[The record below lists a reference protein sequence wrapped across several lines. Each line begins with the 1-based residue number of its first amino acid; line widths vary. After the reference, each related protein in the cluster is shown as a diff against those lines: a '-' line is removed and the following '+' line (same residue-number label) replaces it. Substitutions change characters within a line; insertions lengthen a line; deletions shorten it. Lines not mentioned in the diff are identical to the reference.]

1 MVPHVDPTQPDPAI
15 LQFTPKAF
23 DPVTVAV
30 NCWLA
35 PVMSCFVVG
44 EIVIWMGVS
53 RVTVAEPDLL
63 GSA

>member
-1 MVPHVDPTQPDPAI
+1 MDPTQPDPAI

-35 PVMSCFVVG
+35 PVMSCFAVG

-53 RVTVAEPDLL
+53 NVTVAEPDLL